1 MDQAMERLLATPK
14 TTAVRPWRSADM
26 GGSPC
31 AKGKEYQQRAEFSID
46 DFRLQTEFKINR
58 KSSIGN
64 RQSEIKSFRGYFF
77 A

>member
-1 MDQAMERLLATPK
+1 
-14 TTAVRPWRSADM
+14 M